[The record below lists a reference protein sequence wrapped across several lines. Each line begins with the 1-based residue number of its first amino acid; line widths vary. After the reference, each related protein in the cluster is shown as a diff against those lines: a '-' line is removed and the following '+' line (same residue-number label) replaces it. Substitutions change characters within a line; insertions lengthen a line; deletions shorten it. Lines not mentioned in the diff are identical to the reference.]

1 MLDYRVG
8 CSDHT
13 CTRFDNNN
21 TRVRLDKMA
30 DLDWA
35 EEAEKLD
42 KPMDQMK
49 VISDSQPEADK
60 SVSPAEASLLNKVLR
75 AKLIETKSNLEIQ
88 RADPS
93 SPLYSVKS
101 FEDLRL

>member
-1 MLDYRVG
+1 
-8 CSDHT
+8 
-13 CTRFDNNN
+13 
-21 TRVRLDKMA
+21 MA

-35 EEAEKLD
+35 EEADKLD

-49 VISDSQPEADK
+49 VVSDSQPEADK
-60 SVSPAEASLLNKVLR
+60 SVSPAEASLFNKILH

>member
-1 MLDYRVG
+1 MIIIHVL
-8 CSDHT
+8 
-13 CTRFDNNN
+13 
-21 TRVRLDKMA
+21 RLDKKMA
-30 DLDWA
+30 NLA
-35 EEAEKLD
+35 EEDEKLD
-42 KPMDQMK
+42 KQIVQM
-49 VISDSQPEADK
+49 VSDSQPEADK

-101 FEDLRL
+101 EF